1 MRAASSL
8 SVHGFGSYSFFF
20 TAYIQRGPHLT
31 VGISNETVGIGL
43 LDVEGGNGGAQ
54 RPGAI
59 SSVFAAAKEAL
70 AGCIALA
77 GRKLLFL
84 VRREAAKS
92 SQVGLRV
99 AWR

>member
-8 SVHGFGSYSFFF
+8 SVHGLGSYSFFF
-20 TAYIQRGPHLT
+20 TAYIQRGPQT

-43 LDVEGGNGGAQ
+43 LGVEGGNGGAQ

-77 GRKLLFL
+77 GRKLLFP